1 MSRVIDLIKG
11 AKNVVLLN
19 ALPLNAFTSPVV
31 LKIIPLSSNDAIN
44 VINTLK
50 NSGASV
56 KCFIGHAP
64 TASLIAALG
73 LTVNCTRAMW
83 AYDGSTDLILAAV
96 LKARPA
102 APGAGDV
109 NVTLGDLLW
118 YLIIPSPI
126 SP

>member
-1 MSRVIDLIKG
+1 MSVNDLTNLIRD

-19 ALPLNAFTSPVV
+19 ALPLNAFSVPVN
-31 LKIIPLSSNDAIN
+31 LKIIPIDGNN
-44 VINTLK
+44 VVNILK

-56 KCFIGHAP
+56 KCFIGHPP
-64 TASLIAALG
+64 TAALLATLG

-83 AYDGSTDLILAAV
+83 TYDGSTDLILAAV

>member
-1 MSRVIDLIKG
+1 MSVNDLIKS
-11 AKNVVLLN
+11 ARNVVLLN

-44 VINTLK
+44 AINALK

-56 KCFIGHAP
+56 KCFIGHPP
-64 TASLIAALG
+64 TVALLTTLG

-83 AYDGSTDLILAAV
+83 TYNNEDLIIAAV

-109 NVTLGDLLW
+109 NVTLGDLLF
-118 YLIIPSPI
+118 YIIVPTPI